1 MPPRRRSTA
10 NESLTSENL
19 ATLATALAEGRRAT
33 VYLIEPTPSLGLPA
47 GTSAKVVS
55 IDGTTVTISPKGV
68 NDELPFEA
76 EELRITRNSPSGT
89 AAKPAPTSVAK
100 PAAKPTI
107 AEWTEPA
114 PKPASP
120 KSAPK
125 PAVASKAVAS
135 KAVASKAVASSSGVS
150 GTMPSKAPA
159 SGTRKGTKGPES
171 VSVTIHAGADNDW
184 SVTVT
189 HGARR
194 PGKAQPV
201 SPESVS
207 RAVRE
212 LGDDSARDAVE
223 AVISHA
229 REEAASRVA
238 ELSRQLEEARSTL
251 AALES
256 ER

>member
-76 EELRITRNSPSGT
+76 EELRITRNSSSGT

-100 PAAKPTI
+100 PAAKPAI

-135 KAVASKAVASSSGVS
+135 SSGVS
-150 GTMPSKAPA
+150 GTVPSKAPA
-159 SGTRKGTKGPES
+159 SGTRKGKKGPES

>member
-10 NESLTSENL
+10 NESLTPENL
-19 ATLATALAEGRRAT
+19 ETLANALAAGKRAT
-33 VYLIEPTPSLGLPA
+33 VYLIEATPSLGLPE
-47 GTSAKVVS
+47 GTSARVVS
-55 IDGTTVTISPKGV
+55 IAGNTVTISPKGV

-76 EELRITRNSPSGT
+76 DELRMTRNPPGG
-89 AAKPAPTSVAK
+89 APK
-100 PAAKPTI
+100 PAAPAAPKPEI

-114 PKPASP
+114 AEPKPKPAAKP
-120 KSAPK
+120 AAPK
-125 PAVASKAVAS
+125 PATPKPAEVSKPAASPK
-135 KAVASKAVASSSGVS
+135 
-150 GTMPSKAPA
+150 PA
-159 SGTRKGTKGPES
+159 AQSARKGKKGPDS

-212 LGDDSARDAVE
+212 LGYDSAVQAVE

-229 REEAASRVA
+229 REEAAQRVA
-238 ELSRQLEEARSTL
+238 ELSRQLEEAQSML

-256 ER
+256 GTQ

>member
-55 IDGTTVTISPKGV
+55 IDGNTVTISPKGV

-76 EELRITRNSPSGT
+76 EELRITRNSPSGA
-89 AAKPAPTSVAK
+89 AAKPAATSVAK
-100 PAAKPTI
+100 PAAKPEI

-114 PKPASP
+114 PKPAPP
-120 KSAPK
+120 KPARK
-125 PAVASKAVAS
+125 PAVAPQAATSASGAAASGASGSGAS
-135 KAVASKAVASSSGVS
+135 KAA
-150 GTMPSKAPA
+150 A
-159 SGTRKGTKGPES
+159 SGTRKGKKGPES

-229 REEAASRVA
+229 REEAATRVA

>member
-10 NESLTSENL
+10 NESLTPENL
-19 ATLATALAEGRRAT
+19 ETLANALAAGKRAT
-33 VYLIEPTPSLGLPA
+33 VYLIEATPSLGLPE
-47 GTSAKVVS
+47 GTSARVVS
-55 IDGTTVTISPKGV
+55 IAGNTVTISPKGV

-76 EELRITRNSPSGT
+76 DELRMTRNPPGG
-89 AAKPAPTSVAK
+89 APKPAAPAAPKPEIAEWIEPATEPKPK
-100 PAAKPTI
+100 PAAKP
-107 AEWTEPA
+107 AA
-114 PKPASP
+114 PKPAT
-120 KSAPK
+120 PK
-125 PAVASKAVAS
+125 PAEVSKPAASPK
-135 KAVASKAVASSSGVS
+135 
-150 GTMPSKAPA
+150 PA
-159 SGTRKGTKGPES
+159 AQSARKGKKGPDS

-212 LGDDSARDAVE
+212 LGDDSAVQAVE

-229 REEAASRVA
+229 REEAAQRVA
-238 ELSRQLEEARSTL
+238 ELSRQLEEAQSML

-256 ER
+256 GTQ

>member
-55 IDGTTVTISPKGV
+55 IDGNTVTISPKGV

-76 EELRITRNSPSGT
+76 EELRITRNSPGGA
-89 AAKPAPTSVAK
+89 AAKPAATSVAK
-100 PAAKPTI
+100 PAAKPEI

-114 PKPASP
+114 PKPAPP
-120 KSAPK
+120 KTARK
-125 PAVASKAVAS
+125 PAVAPQAATSASGAAASGASGSGAS
-135 KAVASKAVASSSGVS
+135 KAA
-150 GTMPSKAPA
+150 A
-159 SGTRKGTKGPES
+159 SGTRKGKKGPES

-229 REEAASRVA
+229 REEAATRVA

>member
-89 AAKPAPTSVAK
+89 AAKPAATSVAK
-100 PAAKPTI
+100 PAAKSDI

-114 PKPASP
+114 PKPASS

-125 PAVASKAVAS
+125 TSVASKAVAS
-135 KAVASKAVASSSGVS
+135 KAVVSSSGVS
-150 GTMPSKAPA
+150 GTAPSKATA
-159 SGTRKGTKGPES
+159 SGTRKGKKGPES

>member
-10 NESLTSENL
+10 TGSLTPENL
-19 ATLATALAEGRRAT
+19 ETLATALAEGRRAT
-33 VYLIEPTPSLGLPA
+33 VYLIEPTPSLGLPE

-55 IDGTTVTISPKGV
+55 IDGNTVTISPKGV

-76 EELRITRNSPSGT
+76 EELRITRTPPGG
-89 AAKPAPTSVAK
+89 APKPASTKAAAPKPATPKPATPK
-100 PAAKPTI
+100 PAAPMPEI
-107 AEWTEPA
+107 AEWTEPV
-114 PKPASP
+114 KPA
-120 KSAPK
+120 A
-125 PAVASKAVAS
+125 
-135 KAVASKAVASSSGVS
+135 
-150 GTMPSKAPA
+150 KAPA
-159 SGTRKGTKGPES
+159 VPKAPVAPKTPTAPTARKGKKGPES

-194 PGKAQPV
+194 PGKAQSV

-212 LGDDSARDAVE
+212 LGDDTARDAVE

-229 REEAASRVA
+229 REEAASRVE
-238 ELSRQLEEARSTL
+238 ELSRQLEEARSML

-256 ER
+256 DSQGIQKNS